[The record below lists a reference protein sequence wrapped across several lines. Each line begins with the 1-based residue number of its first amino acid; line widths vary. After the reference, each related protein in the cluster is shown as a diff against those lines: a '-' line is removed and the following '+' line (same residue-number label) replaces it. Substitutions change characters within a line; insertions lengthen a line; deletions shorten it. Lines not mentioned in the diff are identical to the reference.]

1 MKTEK
6 EIREEIKRHKEA
18 IKNKIGEKT
27 ADDKIHICIIQ
38 TLEWVIKEEKA

>member
-18 IKNKIGEKT
+18 IKHNFNEMT
-27 ADDKIHICIIQ
+27 QDEKIHKQIIQ
-38 TLEWVIKEEKA
+38 TLEWGIK

>member
-18 IKNKIGEKT
+18 IKNKMGEKT
-27 ADDKIHICIIQ
+27 SEDKIHIWIIQ
-38 TLEWVIKEEKA
+38 TLEWVIK